1 MDSVEQLEKDL
12 REATKELVVDC
23 LALLAKQGIHHG
35 ARVTKDGQTYS
46 ISRIEATM
54 RDRHPGLWDAIYG
67 PRHAGLWDAIH
78 GPRLA
83 VYGYKLL
90 RDKSWGTHTHY
101 IGRPHELNPCPL

>member
-1 MDSVEQLEKDL
+1 MDSVDQLEKDL
-12 REATKELVVDC
+12 WEATKELVIDC

-46 ISRIEATM
+46 ICLIEATM
-54 RDRHPGLWDAIYG
+54 RGCPEKGA
-67 PRHAGLWDAIH
+67 
-78 GPRLA
+78 RLA

-90 RDKSWGTHTHY
+90 RDKSWGTHTYY